1 MVRNKGNDMIGF
13 VDVSNMSSRDIQR
26 MGHEDDHGQPVIRLV
41 SKKSASQQWSVSDV
55 WAAACAAQRVNGE
68 YVKDGRNTYGD
79 NGEVLSTTRRNRDIM
94 VEFLHNP
101 DQLLAEDVEAGE
113 AARAFLSQD
122 LTFRTLKNKTGDF
135 DRSMAQVLAVQDHF
149 DTIKHRLEL
158 AVVACLP
165 QSHQRSIRR
174 LAVQDLL
181 ATTVPESLGEI
192 GSKVRLTVKVVSSA
206 YSQNFNIYWIKSITS
221 DNRAV
226 FFAYKNSL
234 APESTHQITGSVKRF
249 DNGQTQLNRVKIG

>member
-1 MVRNKGNDMIGF
+1 MFQVAGKQEEPG
-13 VDVSNMSSRDIQR
+13 
-26 MGHEDDHGQPVIRLV
+26 
-41 SKKSASQQWSVSDV
+41 
-55 WAAACAAQRVNGE
+55 
-68 YVKDGRNTYGD
+68 
-79 NGEVLSTTRRNRDIM
+79 VLCQRRNRDIM
-94 VEFLHNP
+94 QEFLHNP
-101 DQLLAEDVEAGE
+101 DRLLAEDVEAGE
-113 AARAFLSQD
+113 AARAFLAQD

-149 DTIKHRLEL
+149 DTVKNRLEL

-174 LAVQDLL
+174 LAVQDQL
-181 ATTVPESLGEI
+181 AATVPEAVGEI
-192 GSKVRLTVKVVSSA
+192 GTKVRLTAEVVSST
-206 YSQNFNIYWIKSITS
+206 YSQNFGVFWIKAITS

-234 APESTHQITGSVKRF
+234 APASTHQITGSVKRF

>member
-1 MVRNKGNDMIGF
+1 MFGF
-13 VDVSNMSSRDIQR
+13 VDVSNMSNRDIQR
-26 MGHEDDHGQPVIRLV
+26 MGHEDDHDQPVFRYNPQN
-41 SKKSASQQWSVSDV
+41 KKSASQQFSVSNV

-68 YVKDGRNTYGD
+68 YLKDGRVEHGD
-79 NGEVLSTTRRNRDIM
+79 KGEVLSTKHRNRDIM
-94 VEFLHNP
+94 LEFLHNP
-101 DQLLAEDVEAGE
+101 DQLLAEDVNAGE
-113 AARAFLSQD
+113 AARAFLAQD

-174 LAVQDLL
+174 LAVQDQL
-181 ATTVPESLGEI
+181 ATTVPEAVGEI
-192 GSKVRLTVKVVSSA
+192 GSKVRLTAEVVSSA
-206 YSQNFNIYWIKSITS
+206 YSQNFNIYWIKAITS

-226 FFAYKNSL
+226 FFAYKKSL
-234 APESTHQITGSVKRF
+234 APELTHQITGLVKRF

>member
-1 MVRNKGNDMIGF
+1 MIGF
-13 VDVSNMSSRDIQR
+13 VNVSNMSSRDIQR
-26 MGHEDDHGQPVIRLV
+26 MGHEDDHDQPVIRLS

-68 YVKDGRNTYGD
+68 YLKDGRNTYGD

-122 LTFRTLKNKTGDF
+122 LTFRALKNKTGDF

-165 QSHQRSIRR
+165 QSHQRSVRH

-181 ATTVPESLGEI
+181 ATTVPEALGEI

-206 YSQNFNIYWIKSITS
+206 YSQNFNIYWIKAITS

-234 APESTHQITGSVKRF
+234 APESTHQIIGSVKRF
-249 DNGQTQLNRVKIG
+249 DNGQTQLNRVRIG

>member
-1 MVRNKGNDMIGF
+1 MFGF
-13 VDVSNMSSRDIQR
+13 VNVSNMSDRDIQR
-26 MGHEDDHGQPVIRLV
+26 LGHEDDVDQPVSRRT
-41 SKKSASQQWSVSDV
+41 SKKIASQQFSVSDV

-68 YVKDGRNTYGD
+68 YLKDGRNTYDEQGQ
-79 NGEVLSTTRRNRDIM
+79 VLSTKRRNRDIM
-94 VEFLHNP
+94 QEFLHNP
-101 DQLLAEDVEAGE
+101 DRLLAEDVEAGE
-113 AARAFLSQD
+113 AARTFLAQD

-149 DTIKHRLEL
+149 DTAKHRLEF

-165 QSHQRSIRR
+165 QSHQRAVRR
-174 LAVQDLL
+174 LAEQDRM
-181 ATTVPESLGEI
+181 ANTVPEAVGET
-192 GSKVRLTVKVVSSA
+192 GTKVRLTAEVVSST
-206 YSQNFNIYWIKSITS
+206 YSQNFGVFWIKAITS

-234 APESTHQITGSVKRF
+234 APSSTHQITGSVKRF